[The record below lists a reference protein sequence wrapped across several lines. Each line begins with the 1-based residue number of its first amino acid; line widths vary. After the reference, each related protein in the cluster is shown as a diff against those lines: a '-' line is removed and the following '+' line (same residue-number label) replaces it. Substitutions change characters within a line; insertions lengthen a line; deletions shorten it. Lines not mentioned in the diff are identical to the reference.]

1 VTTLEGAAAVAR
13 RERGL
18 VVVSTLR
25 ADGNATGPGILTNA
39 FVRYRTGLV
48 LHCPI
53 CLVSAAMRYAF
64 LATLVRP

>member
-1 VTTLEGAAAVAR
+1 MTTLEDAAAVAR

-18 VVVSTLR
+18 VVVSALR
-25 ADGNATGPGILTNA
+25 ADGNATRPGILTNA

-48 LHCPI
+48 LNCPI
-53 CLVSAAMRYAF
+53 CRVSAAMRYAF